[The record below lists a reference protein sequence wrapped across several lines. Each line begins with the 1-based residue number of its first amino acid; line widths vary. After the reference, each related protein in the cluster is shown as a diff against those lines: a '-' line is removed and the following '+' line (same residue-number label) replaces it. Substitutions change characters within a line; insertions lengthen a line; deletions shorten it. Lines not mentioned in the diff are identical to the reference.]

1 MSDDVTLSCLRYTR
15 APDGRGLIALLYD
28 ERFKLGQVDGGDV
41 KASRKRTIDAMAK
54 FDMREVKVGTH
65 AESKRNEFPMLRPSR
80 SRASRH
86 GRGSSVPA
94 MGAGGGGG
102 GFGGLGGGGFGG
114 LGGSIG
120 QPISGYGRPGGGV
133 RPDHPTHAGRHIAL
147 HRLLLRPPRPRPR
160 RRSTAEQRDELA
172 VP

>member
-1 MSDDVTLSCLRYTR
+1 VSDDVTLSCPRYTR
-15 APDGRGLIALLYD
+15 APDGRGLIALQYD

-94 MGAGGGGG
+94 MGREAAVAASVA
-102 GFGGLGGGGFGG
+102 LG
-114 LGGSIG
+114 
-120 QPISGYGRPGGGV
+120 
-133 RPDHPTHAGRHIAL
+133 AAAL
-147 HRLLLRPPRPRPR
+147 V
-160 RRSTAEQRDELA
+160 A
-172 VP
+172 